1 MSVPIDDG
9 RCFACGPDNPIGL
22 RLRFEARGEGVGATV
37 TLSDEFQGWQGI
49 AHGGIAMALVDEAM
63 AHAAGRAG
71 HRGVTASVSMRFRN
85 PVPLG
90 EPLELSGRVVWQ
102 RRNVL
107 GLEASVSD
115 ASGNILIE
123 GSGKFVSQGAISAA
137 NDRRNPQ
144 PVQDH
149 G

>member
-22 RLRFEARGEGVGATV
+22 HLRFEERGDGVGATI
-37 TLSDEFQGWQGI
+37 TLASQFQGWQGI
-49 AHGGIAMALVDEAM
+49 AHGGIAMALLDEAM
-63 AHAAGRAG
+63 AHAAGQAG

-85 PVPLG
+85 AVPLG
-90 EPLELSGRVVWQ
+90 EPLELSGRVVWR

-107 GLEASVSD
+107 GLEATVCD

-123 GSGKFVSQGAISAA
+123 GEGKFVSQGAISAA
-137 NDRRNPQ
+137 TDRRNPQ

>member
-1 MSVPIDDG
+1 MSVPVDDG

-22 RLRFEARGEGVGATV
+22 RLCFEPHDDGVVATV
-37 TLSDEFQGWQGI
+37 TLAPEFQGWAGI
-49 AHGGIAMALVDEAM
+49 AHGGIAMALLDEAM
-63 AHAAGRAG
+63 AHAAGHAG

-90 EPLELSGRVVWQ
+90 EPLTLFGRVTWE

-107 GLEASVSD
+107 GLEAEARNADGVV
-115 ASGNILIE
+115 LIE
-123 GSGKFVSQGAISAA
+123 GEGKFVSQGAISAA